1 MAPLLLAPLIQIGG
15 KLIDRL
21 FPDEESK
28 ARAQLELLKMQQTGE
43 LAQMQADTSLA
54 LGQIEVN
61 KAEAA
66 SGDRFS
72 AGWRPLIG
80 YVCAAGLIYT
90 FLLQPLLP
98 WIVALFGKTVP
109 ALPALETEALMALLF
124 GMLGLGSLRSI
135 EKVKGTK

>member
-1 MAPLLLAPLIQIGG
+1 MAPLLIAPILEIGS
-15 KLIDRL
+15 KIIDRL
-21 FPDEESK
+21 FPDPTEK
-28 ARAQLELLKMQQTGE
+28 AKAQIELFKMQQTGE

-66 SGDRFS
+66 SGSGFS

-90 FLLQPLLP
+90 FLMQPLLP
-98 WIVALFGKTVP
+98 WVVAVFGKTVP

>member
-1 MAPLLLAPLIQIGG
+1 
-15 KLIDRL
+15 
-21 FPDEESK
+21 
-28 ARAQLELLKMQQTGE
+28 
-43 LAQMQADTSLA
+43 MQADTSLA